1 MGDILEQAAAVISC
15 KECPW
20 FKNCVTPLQ
29 VSADD
34 IGQFRLMMQGA
45 SLPDSV
51 RSEMEKVIE
60 SLASTTQDMIL
71 QSCPIFTQRL
81 KQNAKLAQ
89 RIKEMMRNWGKEEA
103 ESGGRE

>member
-20 FKNCVTPLQ
+20 YKNCVTPLQ

-34 IGQFRLMMQGA
+34 IGQFRLLMQGA
-45 SLPDSV
+45 NLPDSV

-60 SLASTTQDMIL
+60 SMASTTQDMIL
-71 QSCPIFTQRL
+71 QTCPIFSQRL
-81 KQNAKLAQ
+81 KHNPRLAQ
-89 RIKEMMRNWGKEEA
+89 RIKEMMQDWGKEEA
-103 ESGGRE
+103 ESDEK

>member
-20 FKNCVTPLQ
+20 YKNCVTPLQ

-34 IGQFRLMMQGA
+34 IGQFRLLMQGA
-45 SLPDSV
+45 NLPDSV

-60 SLASTTQDMIL
+60 SMASTTQDMIL
-71 QSCPIFTQRL
+71 QTCPIFSQRL
-81 KQNAKLAQ
+81 KHNPRLAQ
-89 RIKEMMRNWGKEEA
+89 QIKEMMQNWGEEEA
-103 ESGGRE
+103 ESGEK